1 MIEHMETYQ
10 DAGLTIGAKKM
21 DHKYYRVEADV
32 DLDAIR
38 TNIRTMKSLIP
49 ENKKLLAVIKAN
61 AYGHGAIE
69 VAEALDDLSD
79 YYGVA
84 CLDEAVE
91 LRRAGIAKPILI
103 LGMTDESLF
112 GELVCEDVTQTIF
125 TLEQAKELSR
135 AAVSMGKTG
144 KMHIKLDTGMNRIG
158 FPCTEESVRAIVEIA
173 RLPGLELE
181 GIFTH
186 YFKADCADK
195 TSAKEQLSRFTDM
208 VNRLSSAGVTFAIRH
223 ISNSAGIME
232 MPNDMYDMVRSGIST
247 YGLYPSEEMDK
258 QACILHPAMT
268 FKSRITHVK
277 MVQAGETVGYGG
289 TYTLPYEQKI
299 ATVGVGYA
307 DGYPRALSNQGRM
320 LVRGQFAPIVGRV
333 CMDQTMIDVSDIPD
347 VAVGDEAVLFGRQGD
362 NVIPVEEIAGMSASF
377 NYEAVC
383 DINRRVPRIFYR
395 NGQIV
400 GTKNY
405 LLD

>member
-1 MIEHMETYQ
+1 MKT
-10 DAGLTIGAKKM
+10 GAKKM
-21 DHKYYRVEADV
+21 DKYYRVEADI

-38 TNIRTMKSLIP
+38 TNIKTMKGLIP
-49 ENKKLLAVIKAN
+49 ENKRLLAVVKAN

-91 LRRAGIAKPILI
+91 LRKAGVTKPILI
-103 LGMTDESLF
+103 LGMTDGSLF
-112 GELVCEDVTQTIF
+112 EELVCYDVTQTIF
-125 TLEQAKELSR
+125 TLEQAKELSK
-135 AAVSMGKTG
+135 AAGSVGKIG
-144 KMHIKLDTGMNRIG
+144 KLHIKLDTGMNRIG
-158 FPCTEESVRAIVEIA
+158 FPCTEESVSAIVEIA
-173 RLPGLELE
+173 KLPNLDME

-186 YFKADCADK
+186 YFKADCVDK
-195 TSAKEQLSRFTDM
+195 TAAKEQLFRYTDM
-208 VNRLSSAGVTFAIRH
+208 VNRLKSAGVTFAIHH

-232 MPNDMYDMVRSGIST
+232 MPNDIYDMVRSGIST
-247 YGLYPSEEMDK
+247 YGLYPSEEMDM
-258 QACILHPAMT
+258 QACILYPAMT

-289 TYTLPYEQKI
+289 TYRLPCEKKI

-320 LVRGQFAPIVGRV
+320 LVRGQFVPIVGRV
-333 CMDQTMIDVSDIPD
+333 CMDQTMIDVSEIPD
-347 VAVGDEAVLFGRQGD
+347 VALGDEVVLFGKQGE

-383 DINRRVPRIFYR
+383 DINRRVPRIFYK
-395 NGQIV
+395 NGKV
-400 GTKNY
+400 VRTKNY